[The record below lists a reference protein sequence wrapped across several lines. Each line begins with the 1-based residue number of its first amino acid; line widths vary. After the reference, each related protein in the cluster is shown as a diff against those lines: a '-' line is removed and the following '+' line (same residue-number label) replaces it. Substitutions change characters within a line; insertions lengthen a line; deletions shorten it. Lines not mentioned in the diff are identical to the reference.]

1 MLAVP
6 GSGIPEES
14 TAAPQ
19 VISILAFRFL
29 VAIDIEGF
37 SQRSAAQQV
46 KIQDDLERVMT
57 EAAASAGLDR
67 RFWDR
72 QPRGDGE
79 LAVLPA
85 DANGV
90 SLVADYPRSFASAL
104 AELNRSTDLDSRLRV
119 RMAIHHGTVYPGRF
133 GPVSKG
139 PITVARLVDAQV
151 LRQALRQR
159 TDVDIALIVSDAV
172 YSEIVQ
178 SRFHELDPK
187 LFHRTNV
194 RVKGNSYIGYLYCAS

>member
-6 GSGIPEES
+6 GSGTPEES
-14 TAAPQ
+14 TTASQ
-19 VISILAFRFL
+19 VNSTLAFRFL

-57 EAAASAGLDR
+57 GAATSAGLDR

-90 SLVADYPRSFASAL
+90 SLVADYPRSFPS
-104 AELNRSTDLDSRLRV
+104 S
-119 RMAIHHGTVYPGRF
+119 
-133 GPVSKG
+133 
-139 PITVARLVDAQV
+139 
-151 LRQALRQR
+151 
-159 TDVDIALIVSDAV
+159 
-172 YSEIVQ
+172 
-178 SRFHELDPK
+178 
-187 LFHRTNV
+187 
-194 RVKGNSYIGYLYCAS
+194 

>member
-1 MLAVP
+1 M
-6 GSGIPEES
+6 I
-14 TAAPQ
+14 
-19 VISILAFRFL
+19 
-29 VAIDIEGF
+29 
-37 SQRSAAQQV
+37 QQAR
-46 KIQDDLERVMT
+46 IQDDLERAMA

-67 RFWDR
+67 AFWYR

-79 LAVLPA
+79 LAVLPV

-104 AELNRSTDLDSRLRV
+104 AELNRSTSRDSRLRV

-133 GPVSKG
+133 GPVGKG
-139 PITVARLVDAQV
+139 PITVARLVDAAV
-151 LRQALRQR
+151 LKQALRQR

-194 RVKGNSYIGYLYCAS
+194 RVKGNSYIGYLYRAS